1 MTRGIPVSNME
12 HAQTGELNKSPFTDS
27 LLGDGELAAAVLDGL
42 LDGIVLVSV
51 DGEVAYVNKAFE
63 RMLGYEADEL
73 VGKSALELPTYRG
86 KKENSNKAAA
96 ILKQVI
102 DRGFADPIDMD
113 ALTKDGKKI
122 PLSFTASLIRDT
134 GGKPRTF
141 VAVVRDI
148 TERKRMEKALRRSE
162 QMSRG
167 MLATAGTG
175 IYLLEEGCFQYVN
188 RLFEEISGYSSDEL
202 KDKYSLDYIHQE
214 DRKFV
219 HNKAV
224 EILKGQSSLPYEYRF
239 IRKNGEAVVVLDR
252 LMSIR
257 YDGKRSVLGSL
268 MDISDIR
275 KAEAQIREY
284 ADQLETLFNI
294 GLAATRTLDIKELLE
309 NVLAKVLDVTG
320 FDAGGIFL
328 FDQQTKKV
336 TLRAYRGVSKVL
348 IKKAERMKFNEG
360 FTGLVARSGKPIVV
374 QDVGLDSRV
383 MKIGIGSEDIR
394 SFAVVPI
401 MSKEQV
407 RGVISIGSRTTQ
419 RFTQSTTR
427 LLDTITMQ
435 IGMAVDNAQLY
446 ERALHL
452 AFTDNLT
459 GLYNRRYLLDQLDR
473 DFARANRN
481 GSPLSLVMMDL
492 DGLKVINDRFGHNEG
507 DVVLKKLGRILK
519 QNTRASDIAAR
530 WGGDEFVLLA
540 PDTDSKGTYIIGER
554 IRSQLEHCRLKLVG
568 EEISI
573 SVSVGIASYPLHSSG
588 VTELIKRAD
597 EAMYNA
603 KGLGKNQ
610 VCIFSN
616 SNNQTEHSSVPK
628 GDRRNLVKSTA

>member
-1 MTRGIPVSNME
+1 MAKVVSVSNTE
-12 HAQTGELNKSPFTDS
+12 HAQKRDLNKAAVTDS
-27 LLGDGELAAAVLDGL
+27 PLRDGELAAAVLGGL
-42 LDGIVLVSV
+42 LDGIVLVSM
-51 DGEVAYVNKAFE
+51 DGEVVYVNRAFE
-63 RMLGYEADEL
+63 KMLGYKADEL

-86 KKENSNKAAA
+86 KKENSNRAAE

-102 DRGFADPIDMD
+102 DRGFADSIDMD

-122 PLSFTASLIRDT
+122 PLSFTASLIKDAS
-134 GGKPRTF
+134 GKPRTF

-148 TERKRMEKALRRSE
+148 TERKRMEEALRRSE
-162 QMSRG
+162 QMSSG

-175 IYLLEEGCFQYVN
+175 IYLLQEGCFQYVN
-188 RLFEEISGYSSDEL
+188 RLFEKITGYSSDEL

-214 DRKFV
+214 DREFV
-219 HNKAV
+219 HRKAV
-224 EILKGQSSLPYEYRF
+224 EILKGKTSLPYEYRF
-239 IRKNGEAVVVLDR
+239 IRKDGEALLVLDR
-252 LMSIR
+252 LMSIQ

-284 ADQLETLFNI
+284 AGQLEALFNI
-294 GLAATRTLDIKELLE
+294 GLTASRTLDIKELLE
-309 NVLAKVLDVTG
+309 NVIDKVLNVTG

-328 FDQQTKKV
+328 VDQQTKRV
-336 TLRAYRGVSKVL
+336 TLRAYRGVSRVL
-348 IKKAERMKFNEG
+348 LKKAQRMKFNEG
-360 FTGLVARSGKPIVV
+360 FTGLVARSGKPIIV
-374 QDVGLDSRV
+374 QDAGLDSRAV
-383 MKIGIGSEDIR
+383 SIGIASEGIR
-394 SFAVVPI
+394 SFAAVPV

-407 RGVISIGSRTTQ
+407 CGVMIVGSHTTHQ
-419 RFTQSTTR
+419 FSQSTTR

-459 GLYNRRYLLDQLDR
+459 GLYNRRFVLDQLER
-473 DFARANRN
+473 EFARAARSD
-481 GSPLSLVMMDL
+481 SPMSLVMMDL
-492 DGLKVINDRFGHNEG
+492 DGLKTINDRFGHIEG

-519 QNTRASDIAAR
+519 QNTRASDTAAR

-540 PDTDSKGTYIIGER
+540 PDTDSKGAYIIGER
-554 IRSQLEHCRLKLVG
+554 IRSQVEQCRPKISG
-568 EEISI
+568 EELSFSI
-573 SVSVGIASYPLHSSG
+573 SVGIASYPVHPSR

-603 KGLGKNQ
+603 KGLGKNR
-610 VCIFSN
+610 VCVFSN
-616 SNNQTEHSSVPK
+616 GQAEPRCVPK
-628 GDRRNLVKSTA
+628 RNRRDPVKSTA

>member
-1 MTRGIPVSNME
+1 MVM
-12 HAQTGELNKSPFTDS
+12 DS
-27 LLGDGELAAAVLDGL
+27 ILRDGELAAAVLDGL
-42 LDGIVLVSV
+42 LDGIVLVST
-51 DGEVAYVNKAFE
+51 DGEVVYVNKAFE
-63 RMLGYEADEL
+63 KMLGYKADEL
-73 VGKSALELPTYRG
+73 VGKPALELPTYRG
-86 KKENSNKAAA
+86 KKENSNKAAV
-96 ILKQVI
+96 IFKQVI

-122 PLSFTASLIRDT
+122 PLSFTASLITDT
-134 GGKPRTF
+134 HGKPRTF

-148 TERKRMEKALRRSE
+148 TERKQMEKALRRSE

-175 IYLLEEGCFQYVN
+175 IYLLEEGCFRYVN

-202 KDKYSLDYIHQE
+202 KDKYSLDYIHPD
-214 DRKFV
+214 DRKYV
-219 HNKAV
+219 HNKAI

-239 IRKNGEAVVVLDR
+239 MRKDGEAVLVLDR
-252 LMSIR
+252 LMSIQ

-284 ADQLETLFNI
+284 ADQLEALFNI
-294 GLAATRTLDIKELLE
+294 GLTASRTLDIKELLE
-309 NVLAKVLDVTG
+309 NVLAKVLNVTG
-320 FDAGGIFL
+320 FDAGAIFL

-336 TLRAYRGVSKVL
+336 TLRAYQGVSKVL
-348 IKKAERMKFNEG
+348 LKKAERMKFNEG
-360 FTGLVARSGKPIVV
+360 FTGLVARSGKPIIV
-374 QDVGLDSRV
+374 QDVDLDSRV
-383 MKIGIGSEDIR
+383 MKIGIGSEDIH

-407 RGVISIGSRTTQ
+407 RGVIIVGSHTTQ
-419 RFTQSTTR
+419 QFAQSTTR

-435 IGMAVDNAQLY
+435 IGMAIDNAQLY

-473 DFARANRN
+473 EFARSARN
-481 GSPLSLVMMDL
+481 ESPMSLVMLDL
-492 DGLKVINDRFGHNEG
+492 DGLKTINDRFGHNEG

-519 QNTRASDIAAR
+519 QNTRASDTAAR

-540 PDTDSKGTYIIGER
+540 PDTDSKGAYIIGER
-554 IRSQLEHCRLKLVG
+554 IRSQVERCRLKISG

-573 SVSVGIASYPLHSSG
+573 SVCVGIASYPVHASG
-588 VTELIKRAD
+588 VTGIIKRAD

-610 VCIFSN
+610 VCVFSN
-616 SNNQTEHSSVPK
+616 GQTEPGCVPKRNRRDLAKSSV
-628 GDRRNLVKSTA
+628 

>member
-1 MTRGIPVSNME
+1 MGKVVSVSNTKHTQM
-12 HAQTGELNKSPFTDS
+12 GEMNKTIDS
-27 LLGDGELAAAVLDGL
+27 WLGDGELAAAVLDGL
-42 LDGIVLVSV
+42 LDGIVLVSA
-51 DGEVAYVNKAFE
+51 DGDVVYVNKAFE
-63 RMLGYEADEL
+63 KMMGYKADEL

-86 KKENSNKAAA
+86 KKKNSNKAAD

-102 DRGFADPIDMD
+102 ERGFADPIDMD
-113 ALTKDGKKI
+113 ALTKGGKKI
-122 PLSFTASLIRDT
+122 PLSFTASLIRDAS
-134 GGKPRTF
+134 GKPRNF

-148 TERKRMEKALRRSE
+148 TERKRIDKALRRSE
-162 QMSRG
+162 QFSRG

-175 IYLLEEGCFQYVN
+175 IYLLEEGRFQYVN

-202 KDKYSLDYIHQE
+202 KDKYSLDYIHPD
-214 DRKFV
+214 DREFV

-224 EILKGQSSLPYEYRF
+224 EILKGKSSLPYEYRF
-239 IRKNGEAVVVLDR
+239 MRKDGEAVVVLDR
-252 LMSIR
+252 LMSIQ

-284 ADQLETLFNI
+284 ADQLEALFNI
-294 GLAATRTLDIKELLE
+294 GLAASRTLDIKELLE
-309 NVLAKVLDVTG
+309 DVLAKVLDVTE

-328 FDQQTKKV
+328 FDQQTKNV

-348 IKKAERMKFNEG
+348 IKKVERMKFNEG
-360 FTGLVARSGKPIVV
+360 FTGLVARSGKPVIV
-374 QDVGLDSRV
+374 QDVGRDSRARRL
-383 MKIGIGSEDIR
+383 GIKGEGIQ
-394 SFAVVPI
+394 SFAAVPI

-407 RGVISIGSRTTQ
+407 RGMIIVGSRTTHQ
-419 RFTQSTTR
+419 FSQSTIR

-435 IGMAVDNAQLY
+435 IGLAVDNAQLY

-459 GLYNRRYLLDQLDR
+459 GLYNRRYLLDQLER

-492 DGLKVINDRFGHNEG
+492 DGLKAINDRFGHNEG
-507 DVVLKKLGRILK
+507 DVVLKRLGKIMK
-519 QNTRASDIAAR
+519 QNTRASDVAAR

-540 PDTDSKGTYIIGER
+540 PDTDNKGAYMVGER
-554 IRSQLEHCRLKLVG
+554 IRSQLERSRLKLGG

-588 VTELIKRAD
+588 VTELIKNAD

-610 VCIFSN
+610 VCIFSH
-616 SNNQTEHSSVPK
+616 SQTGNTYMP
-628 GDRRNLVKSTA
+628 RRNLRNLIKSAA